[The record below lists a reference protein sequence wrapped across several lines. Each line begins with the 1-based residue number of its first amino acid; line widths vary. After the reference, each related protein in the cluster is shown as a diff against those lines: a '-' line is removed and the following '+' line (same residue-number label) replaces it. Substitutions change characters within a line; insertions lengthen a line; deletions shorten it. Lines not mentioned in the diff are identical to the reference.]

1 MSTTSKKKGAPPDV
15 AQPAEPVE
23 VIEESIAALR
33 DEQPAE
39 EAAETV
45 EEEAGAEASHQ
56 DSPAQPE
63 AAEQAFEELERMY
76 AEESPA
82 LKKEAAPAQEPPPV
96 LRVVSPT
103 PEERGPVADAWAVA
117 KALALRP
124 SALAVRLEGIGCSRD
139 ARGIF
144 EVDEVALMR
153 LGFDRGTARTALT
166 KAKACALPPD
176 AHGAR
181 VAAIS
186 PDPRLVGVR
195 VEEGCATVYALTREP
210 IRQTGIEVVV
220 VPTPA
225 GWEVF
230 HG

>member
-1 MSTTSKKKGAPPDV
+1 MSTRKKNGAPPDV
-15 AQPAEPVE
+15 AQPAEPDE

-45 EEEAGAEASHQ
+45 EEEAGAEAGHQ
-56 DSPAQPE
+56 DLQKN
-63 AAEQAFEELERMY
+63 AAP
-76 AEESPA
+76 S
-82 LKKEAAPAQEPPPV
+82 PAQEPPPV
-96 LRVVSPT
+96 LRVVSST

-117 KALALRP
+117 SALALRP

-166 KAKACALPPD
+166 RAKADALPAG

-186 PDPRLVGVR
+186 PDPRFVGVR

-225 GWEVF
+225 GWEVW

>member
-1 MSTTSKKKGAPPDV
+1 MSTLKKRGAPPIV
-15 AQPAEPVE
+15 AQPARIDPEQAAWPEEP
-23 VIEESIAALR
+23 A
-33 DEQPAE
+33 QPAE
-39 EAAETV
+39 EAAEPV
-45 EEEAGAEASHQ
+45 EDEAGAEADHQ
-56 DSPAQPE
+56 DLQ
-63 AAEQAFEELERMY
+63 
-76 AEESPA
+76 
-82 LKKEAAPAQEPPPV
+82 KEAAPSPAQEPPPV

-124 SALAVRLEGIGCSRD
+124 DALAVRLEGVCCPRD

-144 EVDEVALMR
+144 EVDEHSLMQ
-153 LGFDRGTARTALT
+153 LGFDRGTARSALVQAR
-166 KAKACALPPD
+166 KWLVPAD

-195 VEEGCATVYALTREP
+195 VEEGCATVYAMTREP

-220 VPTPA
+220 VPRPD
-225 GWEVF
+225 GWEVW
-230 HG
+230 HGC

>member
-1 MSTTSKKKGAPPDV
+1 M
-15 AQPAEPVE
+15 AQPAEPDEDNPDE

-45 EEEAGAEASHQ
+45 EEEAAETVEEEAGAEAGHQ
-56 DSPAQPE
+56 DLQKN
-63 AAEQAFEELERMY
+63 AAP
-76 AEESPA
+76 S
-82 LKKEAAPAQEPPPV
+82 PAQEPPPV

-117 KALALRP
+117 RALALRP
-124 SALAVRLEGIGCSRD
+124 SALAVRLEGIGCKRD

-166 KAKACALPPD
+166 RAKAWPLPAG

-195 VEEGCATVYALTREP
+195 IEEGCATVYALTREP
-210 IRQTGIEVVV
+210 IRQTGVEVVV
-220 VPTPA
+220 VPTAA
-225 GWEVF
+225 GWEVW

>member
-1 MSTTSKKKGAPPDV
+1 MSTRKKRGAPPIV
-15 AQPAEPVE
+15 AQPARIDPEQAAWPE
-23 VIEESIAALR
+23 VPA
-33 DEQPAE
+33 QPAE
-39 EAAETV
+39 EAAEPA
-45 EEEAGAEASHQ
+45 EEVAGAEAGHQ
-56 DSPAQPE
+56 DLQALKE
-63 AAEQAFEELERMY
+63 AEEQAFEELERMY

-82 LKKEAAPAQEPPPV
+82 PKKEAAPAQEPPPV

-124 SALAVRLEGIGCSRD
+124 SALAVRLEGIGCKRD

-144 EVDEVALMR
+144 EVDEHALMR
-153 LGFDRGTARTALT
+153 LGIDRGTARTALT
-166 KAKACALPPD
+166 RAKSWPLPAG

-220 VPTPA
+220 VPTAA
-225 GWEVF
+225 GWEVW